1 MTSTVR
7 VLLGLAVV
15 GTSFLSG
22 WFQSAGAQTPEE
34 APAPSVP
41 RECTGRYMAGPA
53 VGIPLGLSVAAF
65 GSVLVAA
72 ATSDL
77 FEESRPND
85 PKERG
90 AAAGGSIMIGAGLAA
105 FIYSSVKLS
114 KNRRTRKRVCSSSRK
129 EEEPRRVQWDLA
141 QSRLVF

>member
-1 MTSTVR
+1 MTSRAR
-7 VLLGLAVV
+7 VLLGFVV
-15 GTSFLSG
+15 VSTSFLSG
-22 WFQSAGAQTPEE
+22 SFQSAGAQTPRE

-72 ATSDL
+72 ASADL
-77 FEESRPND
+77 FESSRPND
-85 PKERG
+85 PAERG
-90 AAAGGSIMIGAGLAA
+90 AIAGGSIMIGAGLAS

-114 KNRRTRKRVCSSSRK
+114 KNRRTRKRVCGSSRK
-129 EEEPRRVQWDLA
+129 EEEPHRVQWDFA